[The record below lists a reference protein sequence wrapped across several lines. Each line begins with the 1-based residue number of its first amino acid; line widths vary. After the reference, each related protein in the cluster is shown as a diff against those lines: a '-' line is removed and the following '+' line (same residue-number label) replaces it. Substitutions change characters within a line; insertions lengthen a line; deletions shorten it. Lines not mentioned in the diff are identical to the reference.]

1 MCSAGQRFI
10 CIEVTSYKIHT
21 LTVCKFVI
29 IKMHLNLHP
38 IIIFQSGTCKFISC
52 WNRNVRDFRKKLTSV
67 YMRVGQKGW
76 KKVHYWLHVVCS
88 QSSHRMNAKYYTTTM
103 WLHFYCIEDGA
114 WIADRFLVVL
124 PSRWRVVWT
133 FLRPIGAKRVLKS
146 HLNFCA
152 QGDSITGQWTRVHY
166 AWIFSTLKHGRK
178 QAWIFLVLSTWFWS
192 TPNPPFTI
200 SQVIGRFSKILYAA

>member
-1 MCSAGQRFI
+1 MHTTCHPVWSLSGKRIEQRTTAQSWI
-10 CIEVTSYKIHT
+10 S
-21 LTVCKFVI
+21 
-29 IKMHLNLHP
+29 MHEA
-38 IIIFQSGTCKFISC
+38 
-52 WNRNVRDFRKKLTSV
+52 RDGGRLEADL
-67 YMRVGQKGW
+67 RLRAGQKGW
-76 KKVHYWLHVVCS
+76 KKVHYWLLFAVSRHIGWMPS
-88 QSSHRMNAKYYTTTM
+88 TTTTM

-124 PSRWRVVWT
+124 PPRWRVVWT
-133 FLRPIGAKRVLKS
+133 FLRPIGAKSVLKS
-146 HLNFCA
+146 HYNFCA